1 MRYLL
6 LCILGL
12 FYIGIQAQ
20 SPLTVNDAVTIGLRK
35 NFNLQIAKLEE
46 VSTNLQA
53 DNFRAERLL
62 PQINAQI
69 GQQNRLRK
77 VNSPTSFLDGFYQ
90 DNLLNLGLETNW
102 QVYDGGR
109 IKIDRAKLAELQK
122 KNQGN
127 ITRAIENTIYS
138 IQLAYYSALIAW
150 ENLKVI
156 ESTKDFSRQKLHDGF
171 TMRTLGQLSSYD
183 VQKLENNFL
192 TDSTKYL
199 VQKVNYE
206 ISLQDLYA
214 AMGISSKMTFS
225 LVDQLNFD
233 QEQKFPAILEKELV
247 HHNQQLKNRQVD
259 IALAS
264 LNTQYERTFQ
274 LPTLVLNGGLT
285 QDLNSTKF
293 KDENRE
299 DGKNFAFAFG
309 FTLSYNVFNGRLF
322 KRRIAQQQIQSKI
335 QQLEMDELTL
345 NLKNKLRNAVRNY
358 NQQLATINIHNQLV
372 DNLSQNLADAELQY
386 NAGHLSILE
395 WRTIQLEL
403 MQAKLTRLET
413 IFRLKQQDIEIAQLT
428 GKLRKRKY

>member
-12 FYIGIQAQ
+12 FYISTQAQ
-20 SPLTVNDAVTIGLRK
+20 SPLTVNDAITIGLRK
-35 NFNLQIAKLEE
+35 NFNLQITKLEE
-46 VSTNLQA
+46 VSTNLQV
-53 DNFRAERLL
+53 DNFREERLL

-109 IKIDRAKLAELQK
+109 IKIDQAKLAELQK

-127 ITRAIENTIYS
+127 ITRAVENTIYS
-138 IQLAYYSALIAW
+138 IQLAYYRALIAW

-156 ESTKDFSRQKLHDGF
+156 ESTKDFSREKLHDGF
-171 TMRTLGQLSSYD
+171 TMRTLGQLSTYD

-199 VQKVNYE
+199 VEKVNYE

-214 AMGISSKMTFS
+214 EMGISSKMTFT

-233 QEQKFPAILEKELV
+233 QEQKIPAILEKELV
-247 HHNQQLKNRQVD
+247 HHNQQLKNHQID
-259 IALAS
+259 ITLAS

-322 KRRIAQQQIQSKI
+322 KRRIAEQQIQSKI
-335 QQLEMDELTL
+335 EQLRMDELTL

-372 DNLSQNLADAELQY
+372 NNLSQNLADAELQY
-386 NAGHLSILE
+386 EAGHLSILE
-395 WRTIQLEL
+395 WRIIQLEL
-403 MQAKLTRLET
+403 MRAKLARLET
-413 IFRLKQQDIEIAQLT
+413 IFRLKQQDVEIAQLT
-428 GKLRKRKY
+428 GKLRKGEH